1 MLLIKNKKHTV
12 IFNGVLK
19 IEKYNSYTILEY
31 CEIIE
36 EIEEVKHPSFKK
48 KILKNYGI
56 IQRG

>member
-31 CEIIE
+31 CEITE
-36 EIEEVKHPSFKK
+36 KKEYVKHPSFKK

-56 IQRG
+56 I